1 MDIEQIAQE
10 VDEAM
15 PGFEIQPVAQFATDK
30 PLSWIIKGVLP
41 DADLAVLYGE
51 PGCGKS
57 FLALDMAAAIALGN
71 SWQGNRT
78 RKGRVVFVA
87 AEGSAGLRRRFQA
100 YAMAHKVDLATLD
113 VHVVPQS
120 IDLLAKKDPTILG
133 CDLVAK
139 LGSVDLVIIDTLAA
153 SMPGGDENSSG
164 DMGSVLRNL
173 KEFSAYTGA
182 MVLLIHHAGKDAT
195 RGARGWSGLK
205 AACDTEICVERNG
218 DARTAKVSK
227 LKDGDDGACYGF
239 NLKSIPLGYDDDG
252 DPISSC
258 YVEFTSHGEI
268 KAPRKPPRGTW
279 ELAVLK
285 AATDLLMQSSLVTS
299 DEVVKQAVIAT
310 PKPLPGE
317 RDRRGEYAYRAL
329 TTLVQ
334 KQYLILRDEK
344 YIRLPHEPARG
355 SHEAHAENST
365 PAARECRTN
374 PPFRGVMRFRAEEG
388 SVPHERVSSKDVVSE
403 SNTGDMPDET
413 DPGDDFDAP
422 KL

>member
-30 PLSWIIKGVLP
+30 PLRWIIKGVLP
-41 DADLAVLYGE
+41 DADLGVIYGE

-100 YAMAHKVDLATLD
+100 YAMAHKVDLAALD

-173 KEFSAYTGA
+173 KEFSVYTGA
-182 MVLLIHHAGKDAT
+182 MVLLVHHAGKDAT

-258 YVEFTSHGEI
+258 YVEFTSHGEV
-268 KAPRKPPRGTW
+268 KAPRKPPSGQW
-279 ELAVLK
+279 SK
-285 AATDLLMQSSLVTS
+285 AAYNAANGLLDRSSLVTV
-299 DEVVKQAVIAT
+299 DEITNAVMDNTVAT
-310 PKPLPGE
+310 GD
-317 RDRRGEYAYRAL
+317 RDRRPELIRRAIN
-329 TTLVQ
+329 TLITQ
-334 KQYLILRDEK
+334 GYFQLRDE
-344 YIRLPHEPARG
+344 YHIRIPQKSTCGINAEIVDSPSFSTKSIHNSPPYRG
-355 SHEAHAENST
+355 EVWKCGN
-365 PAARECRTN
+365 
-374 PPFRGVMRFRAEEG
+374 G
-388 SVPHERVSSKDVVSE
+388 SNHPQNAFSGKDVVSK
-403 SNTGDMPDET
+403 SHTGDMPDET
-413 DPGDDFDAP
+413 DHGADFDAP